1 MGKETRSRIT
11 EFTNMCLIC
20 DGQAEHSHHTL
31 SGSDRK
37 KADKFGL
44 TIPLCPTCHNMFKG
58 GKPLGWRCD
67 VHGCPKLERL
77 TKIIGQLSREQQ
89 IMEETGCSAK
99 DARNKFR
106 MEFMKSYL

>member
-1 MGKETRSRIT
+1 MGKKAQLKIT
-11 EFTNMCLIC
+11 EFENVCLIC
-20 DGQAEHSHHTL
+20 DGLAEHSHHTL

-37 KADKFGL
+37 KADKYGL
-44 TIPLCPTCHNMFKG
+44 TIPLCPACHNMFKG

-89 IMEETGCSAK
+89 IMEETGCSR
-99 DARNKFR
+99 DEARIKFR
-106 MEFMKSYL
+106 QDFMKSYL